1 MDANGLDLCGAD
13 LIGFDYMSLIKG
25 FKGGDDKGQ
34 QQMQQQMQQAQQV
47 QQAQAQMQRQ
57 LDEEKARRQQQ
68 QTIMYAVG
76 GAGVVGLIVYLL
88 AGRR

>member
-1 MDANGLDLCGAD
+1 MDDLNLLGAD
-13 LIGFDYMSLIKG
+13 VIGFAPYMDLIKS
-25 FKGGDDKGQ
+25 FKGGGDDKGQ
-34 QQMQQQMQQAQQV
+34 QQAQL
-47 QQAQAQMQRQ
+47 QRQ

>member
-1 MDANGLDLCGAD
+1 MDDLNLLGAD
-13 LIGFDYMSLIKG
+13 VIGFAPYMDLIKS

-34 QQMQQQMQQAQQV
+34 QQAQQV

>member
-34 QQMQQQMQQAQQV
+34 QQMQQAQ

-76 GAGVVGLIVYLL
+76 GAGIVGLIVYLL